1 LLKSYF
7 LGDKMSETQY
17 LAPNS
22 IDEAVKAHSAA
33 NGKAR
38 FLAGGTDLLVQIK
51 SGIKKPNLVID
62 IKKIVELNSINEV
75 SDNEFKVGAA
85 VSGANLNRNKK
96 FANLWPGVLEA
107 FRLIGSE
114 QIQGRASL
122 GGNLCNGSPAGD
134 SVPALVAA
142 GCNVTIAGPN
152 GSRNIPIETFHTGPG
167 KTVLE
172 NGEMLVSI
180 NFPKRAANSGDA
192 YLRMTPRTEMD
203 IAVVGCGVNITME
216 NGICTNARVSLGA
229 VAPTP
234 LLINEAS
241 DIMVGTDINS
251 DIIQRVS
258 KICMEACNPIND
270 KRGTIDYRTK
280 VAGVLFKRTVLTAI
294 DRIKGI

>member
-1 LLKSYF
+1 
-7 LGDKMSETQY
+7 MSETQY
-17 LAPNS
+17 LAAKT
-22 IDEAVKAHSAA
+22 IDEAVKAHTEAKGS
-33 NGKAR
+33 AR

-51 SGIKKPNLVID
+51 SGIKKPNMVID
-62 IKKIVELNSINEV
+62 IKKIVELNSIKEV
-75 SDNEFKVGAA
+75 SDNEFKIGAA

-142 GCNVTIAGPN
+142 GCTVTIAGPN
-152 GSRNIPIETFHTGPG
+152 GSKDIPIETFHKGPG

-180 NFPKRAANSGDA
+180 NFPKRVANSSDA

-203 IAVVGCGVNITME
+203 IAVVGCAVNITME
-216 NGICTNARVSLGA
+216 NGICTHARVSLGA

-234 LLINEAS
+234 LLIKEAS
-241 DIMVGTDINS
+241 EIMVGTDINS
-251 DIIQRVS
+251 EIIQKVS
-258 KICMEACNPIND
+258 KLCMEACNPIND

-280 VAGVLFKRTVLTAI
+280 VAGVLFKRSVLIAI
-294 DRIKGI
+294 DRIKGN

>member
-1 LLKSYF
+1 
-7 LGDKMSETQY
+7 MSETQY
-17 LAPNS
+17 LAPKT

-33 NGKAR
+33 KGSAR

-62 IKKIVELNSINEV
+62 IKKIVELNSIKEI
-75 SDNEFKVGAA
+75 SENEFKVGSA

-96 FANLWPGVLEA
+96 FADLWPGVLEA

-142 GCNVTIAGPN
+142 KCTVTITGPN
-152 GSRNIPIETFHTGPG
+152 GSKDIAIEKFHTGPG
-167 KTVLE
+167 KTILE

-180 NFPKRAANSGDA
+180 NFPKRNINSADA

-203 IAVVGCGVNITME
+203 IAVVGCSVNITMDE
-216 NGICTNARVSLGA
+216 GLCTYARVSLGA
-229 VAPTP
+229 VAPTV
-234 LLINEAS
+234 LLIEEAAK
-241 DIMVGTDINS
+241 IMIGTDLNA
-251 DIIQRVS
+251 DILDKVS
-258 KICMEACNPIND
+258 KLCSDACNPIND

-280 VAGVLFKRTVLTAI
+280 VAGVLFKRAALIAI

>member
-1 LLKSYF
+1 MLKPNF
-7 LGDKMSETQY
+7 LGDEMSDTQY
-17 LAPNS
+17 LAAKS

-33 NGKAR
+33 DGAAR

-62 IKKIVELNSINEV
+62 IKKIVELNSISEV
-75 SDNEFKVGAA
+75 SENEFKIGAA

-142 GCNVTIAGPN
+142 GCTVTIAGPN
-152 GSRNIPIETFHTGPG
+152 GSKNIPIETFHKGPG

-172 NGEMLVSI
+172 NGEVLVSI
-180 NFPKRAANSGDA
+180 NFPKRAANSSDA

-216 NGICTNARVSLGA
+216 NGICTHARVSLGA

-234 LLINEAS
+234 LLIEEAS
-241 DIMVGTDINS
+241 EIMVGTDINA
-251 DIIQRVS
+251 DIIQKVS
-258 KICMEACNPIND
+258 KLCMEACNPIND

-280 VAGVLFKRTVLTAI
+280 VAGVLFKRSVLIAI
-294 DRIKGI
+294 DRIKGN

>member
-1 LLKSYF
+1 
-7 LGDKMSETQY
+7 MSETQY
-17 LAPNS
+17 LAPKT

-33 NGKAR
+33 KGSAR

-62 IKKIVELNSINEV
+62 IKKIVELNSINEI
-75 SDNEFKVGAA
+75 SENEFKVGSA

-96 FANLWPGVLEA
+96 FADLWPGVLEA

-142 GCNVTIAGPN
+142 KCTVTITGPN
-152 GSRNIPIETFHTGPG
+152 GSKDIAIEKFHTGPG
-167 KTVLE
+167 KTILE

-180 NFPKRAANSGDA
+180 NFPKRNINSADA

-203 IAVVGCGVNITME
+203 IAVVGCSVNITMDK
-216 NGICTNARVSLGA
+216 GLCTDARVSLGA
-229 VAPTP
+229 VAPTV
-234 LLINEAS
+234 LLIEEAAKLM
-241 DIMVGTDINS
+241 IGTDLNA
-251 DIIQRVS
+251 DILDKVS
-258 KICMEACNPIND
+258 KLCSDACNPIND

-280 VAGVLFKRTVLTAI
+280 VAGVLFKRAALIAI

>member
-1 LLKSYF
+1 
-7 LGDKMSETQY
+7 LGDEMSETQY
-17 LAPNS
+17 LAPKT

-33 NGKAR
+33 KGSAR

-62 IKKIVELNSINEV
+62 IKKIVELNSIKEI
-75 SDNEFKVGAA
+75 SENEFKVGSA

-96 FANLWPGVLEA
+96 FADLWPGVLEA

-142 GCNVTIAGPN
+142 KCTVTITGPN
-152 GSRNIPIETFHTGPG
+152 GSKDIAIEKFHTGPG
-167 KTVLE
+167 KTILE

-180 NFPKRAANSGDA
+180 NFPKRNINSADA

-203 IAVVGCGVNITME
+203 IAVVGCSVNITMDE
-216 NGICTNARVSLGA
+216 GLCTDARVSLGA
-229 VAPTP
+229 VAPTV
-234 LLINEAS
+234 LLIEEAAK
-241 DIMVGTDINS
+241 IMIGTDLNA
-251 DIIQRVS
+251 DILDKVS
-258 KICMEACNPIND
+258 KLCSDACNPIND

-280 VAGVLFKRTVLTAI
+280 VAGVLFKRAALIAI

>member
-1 LLKSYF
+1 
-7 LGDKMSETQY
+7 LGDEMSETQY
-17 LAPNS
+17 LAPKT

-33 NGKAR
+33 KGSAR

-62 IKKIVELNSINEV
+62 IKKIVELNSIKEI
-75 SDNEFKVGAA
+75 SENEFKVGSA

-96 FANLWPGVLEA
+96 FADLWPGVLEA

-142 GCNVTIAGPN
+142 KCTVTITGPN
-152 GSRNIPIETFHTGPG
+152 GSKDIAIEKFHTGPG
-167 KTVLE
+167 KTILE

-180 NFPKRAANSGDA
+180 NFPKRNLNSADA

-203 IAVVGCGVNITME
+203 IAVVGCSVNITMDK
-216 NGICTNARVSLGA
+216 GLCTDARVSLGA
-229 VAPTP
+229 VAPTV
-234 LLINEAS
+234 LLIEEAAK
-241 DIMVGTDINS
+241 IMIGTDLNA
-251 DIIQRVS
+251 DILDKVS
-258 KICMEACNPIND
+258 KLCSDACNPIND

-280 VAGVLFKRTVLTAI
+280 VAGVLFKRAALIAI